1 MRNYIIFSCSRVDL
15 TVSRAY
21 TDRPQTS
28 ILSFLPVVFGVLR
41 PLLSYIMTLVVL
53 KVMLIFSKS
62 FPTLFSLQ
70 PKITK
75 YPKGTNRRPLT
86 PSTQVFLLKKY
97 RRVLQ
102 TMNFSFKD
110 LKTRGFTIPSAYLS
124 YKLNYLVAS
133 CLMCRPLYLWVEIY
147 YKMWTRPNHRS
158 FLLPLLCLN
167 TFWYLLRKY
176 HL

>member
-1 MRNYIIFSCSRVDL
+1 MRKYIIFPCSRVDL
-15 TVSRAY
+15 TVSPSVHRPS
-21 TDRPQTS
+21 TDVD
-28 ILSFLPVVFGVLR
+28 IHSFLPVVFGVLR

-102 TMNFSFKD
+102 TMNFSFLRLEDK
-110 LKTRGFTIPSAYLS
+110 GFYDPKCISIL
-124 YKLNYLVAS
+124 
-133 CLMCRPLYLWVEIY
+133 
-147 YKMWTRPNHRS
+147 
-158 FLLPLLCLN
+158 
-167 TFWYLLRKY
+167 
-176 HL
+176 